1 VLRGWPTL
9 ENSRHWAHDVAVFA
23 LVGVLSV
30 FFVPA
35 GHGPY
40 SAVYGPVTALR
51 SVRNKLQL
59 VLAMELASLRRIA
72 RGLLPS
78 FAGPPQV
85 HPADLLLVQIVPPE
99 LSAVLRC

>member
-1 VLRGWPTL
+1 M
-9 ENSRHWAHDVAVFA
+9 ENARHWARDVAIFA
-23 LVGVLSV
+23 LVGLLSV

-40 SAVYGPVTALR
+40 SAVHGPMTALR
-51 SVRNKLQL
+51 CVRNKLQL

-78 FAGPPQV
+78 FAGFLQV
-85 HPADLLLVQIVPPE
+85 RPADLLLVQVVPPE